1 MKCICMHFDVF
12 VLYLYLYFYS
22 YCICIAVTGCRGPIG
37 PKQKLSC
44 NYVAFQLSTR
54 GNPIEVEDDGCDD
67 EVDEDDTDDD
77 DNDTT

>member
-1 MKCICMHFDVF
+1 M
-12 VLYLYLYFYS
+12 
-22 YCICIAVTGCRGPIG
+22 GEGPIG

-44 NYVAFQLSTR
+44 NYVACQLSTR

-77 DNDTT
+77 DDDDTT